1 MSLSPSRRGLV
12 GPSFSNFGRGAGGL
26 GGSGKLIEDGMA
38 GGKLVPLGVG
48 CSENSVLF
56 AIDFGGLQGVS
67 PLFRGLTA
75 SLMVLSSCSMSSN
88 LLDEML
94 ATWSRVG

>member
-12 GPSFSNFGRGAGGL
+12 GPSFSNLGRGEGGL
-26 GGSGKLIEDGMA
+26 GGPSKLIEGGMA

-48 CSENSVLF
+48 FSGNSALF
-56 AIDFGGLQGVS
+56 AIGFGGLQGLS

-75 SLMVLSSCSMSSN
+75 SLIVLSSCSMSSN
-88 LLDEML
+88 LLM
-94 ATWSRVG
+94 RY